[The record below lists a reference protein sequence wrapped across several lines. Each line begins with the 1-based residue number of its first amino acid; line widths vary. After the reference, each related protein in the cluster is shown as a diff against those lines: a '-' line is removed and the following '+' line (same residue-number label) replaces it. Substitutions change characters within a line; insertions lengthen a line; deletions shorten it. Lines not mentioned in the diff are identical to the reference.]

1 MSALLTSLPGDIP
14 GLLWRGSPIIAA
26 ETYCGVVAEDPAGCS
41 SALVTLERDEDT
53 MSLRLEMLHALALDL
68 TDPTGRAHA
77 ARWVYHHPAV
87 QGYTGLTREESAV
100 METALHFDPMTPTQ
114 IDILARLVL
123 RLAGRAFCPTSLPSP
138 GSSPP
143 PAPLSSVPSPRPP
156 IAAPPCAPSSP
167 PRRCSWRRTWRG
179 HV

>member
-1 MSALLTSLPGDIP
+1 
-14 GLLWRGSPIIAA
+14 
-26 ETYCGVVAEDPAGCS
+26 
-41 SALVTLERDEDT
+41 

-143 PAPLSSVPSPRPP
+143 PAPLSSAPSPRPP
-156 IAAPPCAPSSP
+156 IDEPPCAPSSP